1 MNDKIILGLV
11 EVGPQIPEMQEHD
24 DYLHLASDYSEL
36 ETAYGTGYHEPFVGI
51 INRYEDEQGT
61 IKVYYNKRSYNVEI
75 GTLPTEIDFVSCA
88 EITLTQYEHTI

>member
-1 MNDKIILGLV
+1 MNDKIILGRDP
-11 EVGPQIPEMQEHD
+11 GSGIPTMIEYN

-36 ETAYGTGYHEPFVGI
+36 ETAYGTDYHEPFVGI
-51 INRYEDEQGT
+51 INQYEDSQGT